1 MSDLDEPSL
10 DAIERR
16 LIARAG
22 LAPPAGHR
30 DCVLA
35 VVRDTLAENEKE
47 KVPATKSGQSA
58 QKSYPASPDL
68 VAGTFIEGIDAGGRA
83 AIGGLALTAMLA
95 VVAPWVVLSQAVDL
109 VPAEPR
115 IVTQARAVG
124 IDLPLESL
132 AATSHHSR
140 EPLSRS
146 GEPPSARLPD
156 AWRLRN
162 LLTGEL

>member
-16 LIARAG
+16 LITRAG

-30 DCVLA
+30 DRVLA
-35 VVRDTLAENEKE
+35 VVRDTLAENEK
-47 KVPATKSGQSA
+47 VPATKSGQSA
-58 QKSYPASPDL
+58 QKTYPTSPDL

-83 AIGGLALTAMLA
+83 AIGGLALAAMLA

-132 AATSHHSR
+132 AATSHQSR